1 MRKISLTSVLILIVS
16 TAFSQFTT
24 DQTIDKDAATLY
36 LGSGGDV
43 GPHGIV
49 FDDGQ
54 NGSPLLELVYRSTPN
69 QLILEHAS
77 NEADIFSIDAD
88 NEFSYFSGRL
98 GIGINSPTESL
109 DIVGNLALTGQILG
123 SNLTLDLNAGT
134 NPTRITSN
142 KVGGIS
148 TMELQTHSSASSSLQ
163 TRILMRGGSL
173 NDIEFYDKDQNQFVN
188 FDARYRQA
196 KKNDSA
202 EINSHNLSI
211 FCGESFICGEYDVYL
226 SHNLRRMKIYIH
238 EKENWTDFTW
248 VNKKVMIKLGEA
260 RNQQGRLL
268 GKMESLGFDLQN
280 EAVLNTLT
288 LDVIKSSEI
297 EGEFLEI
304 EQVRSSIARRLGIDI
319 AGAVESERHVDGI
332 VEMMLDATQRY
343 ELPLTKDRLFG
354 WHAALFPSGWS
365 NLYKITVADWRKD
378 TTGPMQVVSGPM
390 GKEKVHYQAPSSDRI
405 EPEMKRFLDWF
416 ENEHETDMVLK
427 AAIAHL
433 WFVTIHPFDDG
444 NGRITRAITD
454 MTLARSDKSIRRF
467 YSMSAQIRVE
477 RKQYYEKLE
486 KTQKGNSDITEW
498 ILWFLQ
504 CLINAIDSTDE
515 TLSKILH
522 KAEFWKIHSTTILND
537 RQQKII
543 NRLLD
548 GFDGK
553 LTTSKWGKINK
564 CSQDTA
570 LRDIQDLIKKDI
582 LQKEASGGRSTN
594 YELKEMPGGNNMCT
608 SWYTYP
614 LVTTHLKNDSVNNIY
629 SNNNWTELYSA
640 FDKEYVSENRESN

>member
-1 MRKISLTSVLILIVS
+1 M
-16 TAFSQFTT
+16 
-24 DQTIDKDAATLY
+24 
-36 LGSGGDV
+36 
-43 GPHGIV
+43 
-49 FDDGQ
+49 
-54 NGSPLLELVYRSTPN
+54 
-69 QLILEHAS
+69 
-77 NEADIFSIDAD
+77 
-88 NEFSYFSGRL
+88 
-98 GIGINSPTESL
+98 
-109 DIVGNLALTGQILG
+109 
-123 SNLTLDLNAGT
+123 
-134 NPTRITSN
+134 
-142 KVGGIS
+142 
-148 TMELQTHSSASSSLQ
+148 
-163 TRILMRGGSL
+163 
-173 NDIEFYDKDQNQFVN
+173 
-188 FDARYRQA
+188 
-196 KKNDSA
+196 
-202 EINSHNLSI
+202 
-211 FCGESFICGEYDVYL
+211 
-226 SHNLRRMKIYIH
+226 RRMKIYIH

-248 VNKKVMIKLGEA
+248 DNKKVMIKLGEA
-260 RNQQGRLL
+260 RYQQGRLL

-297 EGEFLEI
+297 EGEFLDI
-304 EQVRSSIARRLGIDI
+304 KQVRSSIARRLGIDI

-332 VEMMLDATQRY
+332 VEMMLDATQKY
-343 ELPLTKDRLFG
+343 DLPLTKNRLFG
-354 WHAALFPSGWS
+354 WHAALFTSGWS

-390 GKEKVHYQAPSSDRI
+390 GKEKVHFQAPSADRI
-405 EPEMKRFLDWF
+405 EPEMIKFIDWF
-416 ENEHETDMVLK
+416 ENQQEIDLVLK

-444 NGRITRAITD
+444 NGRIARAITD
-454 MTLARSDKSIRRF
+454 MTLARSDKTIRRF

-504 CLINAIDSTDE
+504 CLINAIDSTDG
-515 TLSKILH
+515 TLSKVLY
-522 KAEFWKIHSTTILND
+522 KAEFWKIHSTTNLND

-582 LQKEASGGRSTN
+582 LQKAPSGGRSTN
-594 YELKEMPGGNNMCT
+594 YELKEMPSGNT
-608 SWYTYP
+608 Q
-614 LVTTHLKNDSVNNIY
+614 
-629 SNNNWTELYSA
+629 
-640 FDKEYVSENRESN
+640 